1 MALVYIRHGENPEIA
16 IKRFR
21 REVER
26 DNILRELKERRYH
39 LKPTMVK
46 KMELVKLEKKLKRA
60 ARKRRY
66 ILKRTYS

>member
-1 MALVYIRHGENPEIA
+1 MAIVYVRQGENPEIA

-39 LKPTMVK
+39 IKPAMMRK
-46 KMELVKLEKKLKRA
+46 LEAVKLEKKLKRA